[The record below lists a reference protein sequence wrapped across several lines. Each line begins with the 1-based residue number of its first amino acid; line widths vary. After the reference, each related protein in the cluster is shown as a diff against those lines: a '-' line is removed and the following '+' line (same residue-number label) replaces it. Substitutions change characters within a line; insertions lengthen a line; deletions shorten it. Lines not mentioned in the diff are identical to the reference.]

1 MLLYLQHTVSLCFHH
16 YEPQALL
23 QNLKILAKIET
34 AQFYVSFPHA
44 AIRTSLFPETTLTNG
59 LSLFHTLPAGWYVE
73 MGEISVLRQS
83 ETFHLFTRKS
93 INALAEMSF

>member
-34 AQFYVSFPHA
+34 AQFYVSFPPCSNQNQFIPRNHSHEWTVFIPHIA
-44 AIRTSLFPETTLTNG
+44 SWVVCGDGRNFSFKAVRN
-59 LSLFHTLPAGWYVE
+59 
-73 MGEISVLRQS
+73 ISPIHSKVNKC
-83 ETFHLFTRKS
+83 FG
-93 INALAEMSF
+93 